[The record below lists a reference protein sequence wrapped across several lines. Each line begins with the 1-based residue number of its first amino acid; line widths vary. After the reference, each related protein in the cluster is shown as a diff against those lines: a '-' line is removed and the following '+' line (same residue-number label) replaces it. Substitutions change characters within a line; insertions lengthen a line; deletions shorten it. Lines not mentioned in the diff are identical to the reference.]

1 MVNPNEQRN
10 RRYRAYNIW
19 QDHINM
25 KKAMSGRLPKDCQR
39 CKLNFIYKLWYV
51 RIFLADDSDMMPV
64 NLTERIRAELKKP
77 FYQEKVRVMMRL
89 YQDVLFWQFGDC
101 GPVMGPQK
109 FTMHNQ
115 IERLL
120 STIYK

>member
-1 MVNPNEQRN
+1 MCLIE
-10 RRYRAYNIW
+10 
-19 QDHINM
+19 
-25 KKAMSGRLPKDCQR
+25 KLGLKD
-39 CKLNFIYKLWYV
+39 F
-51 RIFLADDSDMMPV
+51 FSADDSDMMPV

>member
-1 MVNPNEQRN
+1 
-10 RRYRAYNIW
+10 
-19 QDHINM
+19 M

>member
-1 MVNPNEQRN
+1 MVDFQK
-10 RRYRAYNIW
+10 IV
-19 QDHINM
+19 
-25 KKAMSGRLPKDCQR
+25 KDVSSIEFNLEILVS
-39 CKLNFIYKLWYV
+39 KIISF
-51 RIFLADDSDMMPV
+51 FSADDSDMMPV

>member
-1 MVNPNEQRN
+1 
-10 RRYRAYNIW
+10 
-19 QDHINM
+19 
-25 KKAMSGRLPKDCQR
+25 
-39 CKLNFIYKLWYV
+39 
-51 RIFLADDSDMMPV
+51 MMPV

-120 STIYK
+120 STIYKLENLYMSYICIFSYLIKNF